1 MEHEK
6 AQSENVEQ
14 CNTAETTHQPAM
26 AVSKGEPLMRSNLDN
41 LGIWEGLL
49 RYKTVTMIAMA
60 AAFSAAL
67 DGYRMLPYLW
77 LLYTLKFDDG

>member
-1 MEHEK
+1 MDHEK

-14 CNTAETTHQPAM
+14 CNTVETHQPAV
-26 AVSKGEPLMRSNLDN
+26 AVTKGEPLMRSNLDD
-41 LGIWEGLL
+41 LGIWEGLR

-67 DGYRMLPYLW
+67 DGYRMLSYVFLG
-77 LLYTLKFDDG
+77 LDDG

>member
-1 MEHEK
+1 MSHEK
-6 AQSENVEQ
+6 AQSENVER
-14 CNTAETTHQPAM
+14 CETVDETHLPPTV
-26 AVSKGEPLMRSNLDN
+26 AVTKGEPLMRSNLDD

-67 DGYRMLPYLW
+67 DGYRV
-77 LLYTLKFDDG
+77 FVSVQVRQFRDG

>member
-1 MEHEK
+1 MDHEK

-14 CNTAETTHQPAM
+14 CNAVETTHQPAV
-26 AVSKGEPLMRSNLDN
+26 AVSKGEPLMRSNLDD

-67 DGYRMLPYLW
+67 DGYRMMPYPWFLS
-77 LLYTLKFDDG
+77 TFEFEDG